1 MNKKGTKMKLFPFIT
16 LFIIFS
22 LNMFAQSNS
31 DVPTVT
37 VDEFISQLSKDSSI
51 IILDVRTPA
60 ELQGPLGRI
69 EKAINIP
76 VQELPERINELK
88 PYKDKKIYVI
98 CRTQNRSYASS
109 QFLNR
114 NGFNTVCIMG
124 GMTEYHNKTNSK

>member
-1 MNKKGTKMKLFPFIT
+1 
-16 LFIIFS
+16 
-22 LNMFAQSNS
+22 MFAQSNTE
-31 DVPTVT
+31 VPTVI
-37 VDEFISQLSKDSSI
+37 VDEFISQISKDSSI
-51 IILDVRTPA
+51 VILDVRTSA

-98 CRTQNRSYASS
+98 CRTQNRSYAAS

-114 NGFNTVCIMG
+114 NGFNTVCVIG

>member
-1 MNKKGTKMKLFPFIT
+1 MKILSFQF
-16 LFIIFS
+16 LFIIFTI
-22 LNMFAQSNS
+22 NMFAQSNTE
-31 DVPTVT
+31 VPTVI
-37 VDEFISQLSKDSSI
+37 VDEFISQISKDSSI
-51 IILDVRTPA
+51 VILDVRTSA

-98 CRTQNRSYASS
+98 CRTQNRSYAAS

-114 NGFNTVCIMG
+114 NGFNTVCVIG